1 MSTTHEHSHARLPW
15 LAVALTMCCPGLGQ
29 LYCGRAARGLVM
41 FGSFA
46 LFGPLVVGLSLIA
59 TSTASLFLFIACLLA
74 FVGAAIW
81 IAVDAKRIAT
91 QLNGQDYTLQDYN
104 HLAVYVMLSL
114 TSVPYSIGLAF
125 FLRANVMEAFVIP
138 TRSMSPTL
146 MPGDRILT
154 NKLGISTRTFHRGD
168 VIVFRNP
175 ENRRQNFIKRI
186 VGLPGD
192 SVEIKAGELLING
205 ETLHQ
210 GSAADNIAQER
221 RLVYRTGFDLLHQG
235 PNSDNIA
242 QSKPSSL
249 SAQTVPAGSYFV
261 LGDNRS
267 LSRDSRNFGFL
278 SHGEITGVV
287 TYLYWPANSWSRF
300 GSVK

>member
-1 MSTTHEHSHARLPW
+1 MSHETSRTRIPW
-15 LAVALTMCCPGLGQ
+15 LAMSLTMCCPGLGQ
-29 LYCGRAARGLVM
+29 LYCGQAARGLII

-46 LFGPLVVGLSLIA
+46 LFGPLVVGMSFVA
-59 TSTASLFLFIACLLA
+59 TSTASLFLFVGCLLIYL
-74 FVGAAIW
+74 GAAVWAAIDARH
-81 IAVDAKRIAT
+81 IAQT
-91 QLNGQDYTLQDYN
+91 LSGQDYTLRDYN
-104 HLAVYVMLSL
+104 HLAVYVLLSL

-138 TRSMSPTL
+138 TSSMSPTL
-146 MPGDRILT
+146 LPGDRILT
-154 NKLGISTRTFHRGD
+154 NKLGISTRTFQRGD

-175 ENRRQNFIKRI
+175 ENRRQNFVKRI

-192 SVEIKAGELLING
+192 SVEIKAGAFLIKG

-210 GSAADNIAQER
+210 GSDADNGAQ
-221 RLVYRTGFDLLHQG
+221 G
-235 PNSDNIA
+235 
-242 QSKPSSL
+242 KPSTL

>member
-1 MSTTHEHSHARLPW
+1 MSTSHETSHARLPW
-15 LAVALTMCCPGLGQ
+15 LAMALTMCCPGLGQ

-81 IAVDAKRIAT
+81 IAVDAKRIANE
-91 QLNGQDYTLQDYN
+91 LRGQVYTLRDYN
-104 HLAVYVMLSL
+104 HLAVYVLLSL
-114 TSVPYSIGLAF
+114 TSIPYSIGLAF

-146 MPGDRILT
+146 VPGDRILA
-154 NKLGISTRTFHRGD
+154 NKLGISTRTFSRGD
-168 VIVFRNP
+168 LVVFRNP
-175 ENRRQNFIKRI
+175 ENRRQNFVKRI

-192 SVEIKAGELLING
+192 TIEIKERELLING
-205 ETLHQ
+205 ETQH
-210 GSAADNIAQER
+210 
-221 RLVYRTGFDLLHQG
+221 RTPDDAELN
-235 PNSDNIA
+235 PPPKTSI
-242 QSKPSSL
+242 
-249 SAQTVPAGSYFV
+249 QTVPAGSYFV
-261 LGDNRS
+261 LGDNRE
-267 LSRDSRNFGFL
+267 LSHDSRNFGFL

-287 TYLYWPANSWSRF
+287 TYLYWPAKSWSRF
-300 GSVK
+300 GPVK

>member
-1 MSTTHEHSHARLPW
+1 MSTSHEPSHARLPW

-59 TSTASLFLFIACLLA
+59 TSTASLLLFVVCLLA

-81 IAVDAKRIAT
+81 IAVDAKRIAA
-91 QLNGQDYTLQDYN
+91 QQRSQDYTLRDYN

-138 TRSMSPTL
+138 TSSMSPTL
-146 MPGDRILT
+146 LPGDRILT
-154 NKLGISTRTFHRGD
+154 NKLGISTRTFARGD
-168 VIVFRNP
+168 LVVFRNP
-175 ENRRQNFIKRI
+175 ENRRQMFVKRI

-192 SVEIKAGELLING
+192 SIEINQRELLING
-205 ETLHQ
+205 EMLHRMPDD
-210 GSAADNIAQER
+210 AAAN
-221 RLVYRTGFDLLHQG
+221 
-235 PNSDNIA
+235 P
-242 QSKPSSL
+242 PSMVS
-249 SAQTVPAGSYFV
+249 SRPVPAGSYFV
-261 LGDNRS
+261 LGDNRN
-267 LSRDSRNFGFL
+267 LSHDSRAFGFL

-287 TYLYWPANSWSRF
+287 TYLYWPAKSWSRF

>member
-1 MSTTHEHSHARLPW
+1 MSDESSRTRIPW
-15 LAVALTMCCPGLGQ
+15 LAMSLTMCCPGLGQ
-29 LYCGRAARGLVM
+29 LYCGRAARGLIL

-46 LFGPLVVGLSLIA
+46 LFGPLVVGMSFVA
-59 TSTASLFLFIACLLA
+59 KSTASLFLFVGCLLIYL
-74 FVGAAIW
+74 GAAVW
-81 IAVDAKRIAT
+81 AAVDAKRIAQT
-91 QLNGQDYTLQDYN
+91 LSGQDYTLRDYN
-104 HLAVYVMLSL
+104 HLAVYVLLSL

-138 TRSMSPTL
+138 TSSMSPTL
-146 MPGDRILT
+146 LPGDRILT

-175 ENRRQNFIKRI
+175 ENRRQNFVKRI
-186 VGLPGD
+186 MGLPGD

-210 GSAADNIAQER
+210 GTAADNVALGQ
-221 RLVYRTGFDLLHQG
+221 
-235 PNSDNIA
+235 
-242 QSKPSSL
+242 PSSL

-267 LSRDSRNFGFL
+267 LSHDSRNFGFL

>member
-1 MSTTHEHSHARLPW
+1 MSTSRESSHARLPW

-41 FGSFA
+41 FGSFS
-46 LFGPLVVGLSLIA
+46 LFGPLVVGLSLIV
-59 TSTASLFLFIACLLA
+59 TSTVSLLLFVACLLA

-81 IAVDAKRIAT
+81 IAIDAKRIANE
-91 QLNGQDYTLQDYN
+91 LRGRDYTLRDYN
-104 HLAVYVMLSL
+104 HFAVYMMLLL

-146 MPGDRILT
+146 IPGDRILT
-154 NKLGISTRTFHRGD
+154 NKLGISTRTFQRGD

-175 ENRRQNFIKRI
+175 ENRRQNFVKRI

-192 SVEIKAGELLING
+192 TVEIKERELLING
-205 ETLHQ
+205 ETQHRVLDD
-210 GSAADNIAQER
+210 AALNPPPKASI
-221 RLVYRTGFDLLHQG
+221 
-235 PNSDNIA
+235 
-242 QSKPSSL
+242 
-249 SAQTVPAGSYFV
+249 QTVPAGSYFV
-261 LGDNRS
+261 LGDNRG
-267 LSRDSRNFGFL
+267 LSHDSRNFGFL

-287 TYLYWPANSWSRF
+287 TYLYWPSQSWSRF
-300 GSVK
+300 GAVK

>member
-1 MSTTHEHSHARLPW
+1 MSDESSRSRIPW
-15 LAVALTMCCPGLGQ
+15 LAMSLTMCCPGLGQ
-29 LYCGRAARGLVM
+29 LYCGRAARGLIL

-46 LFGPLVVGLSLIA
+46 LFGPLVVGMSFVA
-59 TSTASLFLFIACLLA
+59 TSTASLFLFVGCLLMYL
-74 FVGAAIW
+74 GAAVW
-81 IAVDAKRIAT
+81 AAVDARHIAQT
-91 QLNGQDYTLQDYN
+91 LSGQDYTLRDYN
-104 HLAVYVMLSL
+104 HLAVYVLLSL

-125 FLRANVMEAFVIP
+125 FLRANVMEAFRIP
-138 TRSMSPTL
+138 SSSMSPTL
-146 MPGDRILT
+146 LPGDRMLT
-154 NKLGISTRTFHRGD
+154 NKLGISTRTFQRGD

-175 ENRRQNFIKRI
+175 ENRRQHFVKRI
-186 VGLPGD
+186 AGLPGD

-210 GSAADNIAQER
+210 GSEGDNAA
-221 RLVYRTGFDLLHQG
+221 QG
-235 PNSDNIA
+235 
-242 QSKPSSL
+242 QPSSL
-249 SAQTVPAGSYFV
+249 SVQTVPAGSYFV
-261 LGDNRS
+261 LGDNRN

>member
-1 MSTTHEHSHARLPW
+1 MSTSHEAAHVRLPW

-46 LFGPLVVGLSLIA
+46 LFGSLVVGLSLTA

-74 FVGAAIW
+74 FFGAAIW

-91 QLNGQDYTLQDYN
+91 QLIGQDYTLQDYN
-104 HLAVYVMLSL
+104 HLAVYVLLSL
-114 TSVPYSIGLAF
+114 TSIPYSIGLAF

-138 TRSMSPTL
+138 SRSMSPTL
-146 MPGDRILT
+146 IPGDRILT

-175 ENRRQNFIKRI
+175 ENRRQNFVKRI

-192 SVEIKAGELLING
+192 TVEVKERELLING
-205 ETLHQ
+205 ETQH
-210 GSAADNIAQER
+210 R
-221 RLVYRTGFDLLHQG
+221 V
-235 PNSDNIA
+235 SDNTE
-242 QSKPSSL
+242 L
-249 SAQTVPAGSYFV
+249 SRPPKISVQTVPAGSYFV
-261 LGDNRS
+261 LGDNRD
-267 LSRDSRNFGFL
+267 LSHDSRNFGFL
-278 SHGEITGVV
+278 SHGEIMGVV